1 MLGQT
6 VCAGEEEENTIHG
19 NIQEGKERERLGY
32 MIHIKKTYKP
42 YIIEIDI
49 KGHAGYEE
57 QGKDI
62 VCAAVSALAQGI
74 LCYLEKMGMVEG
86 KRVESGHLHMTLKMR
101 EMTIQM
107 TDMLFMAC
115 EEIEQSYPG
124 SVEVDIGNQ

>member
-1 MLGQT
+1 
-6 VCAGEEEENTIHG
+6 
-19 NIQEGKERERLGY
+19 
-32 MIHIKKTYKP
+32 MIHVKKIYKP

-74 LCYLEKMGMVEG
+74 LCYLEKMGMVEA
-86 KRVESGHLHMTLKMR
+86 KKVESGHLHMTLKMR

-115 EEIEQSYPG
+115 DEIEQFYPG